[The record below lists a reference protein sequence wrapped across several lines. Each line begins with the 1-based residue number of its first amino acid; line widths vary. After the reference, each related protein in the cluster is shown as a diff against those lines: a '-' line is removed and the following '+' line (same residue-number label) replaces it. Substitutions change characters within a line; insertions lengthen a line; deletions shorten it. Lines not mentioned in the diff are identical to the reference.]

1 MRGRKATDRGAV
13 REQKPEPRD
22 RKQAA
27 EGPAEE
33 VCERGAADTQQ
44 QWQWQ
49 SNSSSYGSTGQWT
62 RKLGPRRCHG
72 NEE

>member
-33 VCERGAADTQQ
+33 VCERGAADTQ
-44 QWQWQ
+44 
-49 SNSSSYGSTGQWT
+49 
-62 RKLGPRRCHG
+62 
-72 NEE
+72 